1 MRGKD
6 HDYSV
11 RGRSVRGAQN
21 DGLSCSTEEAFPGSW
36 SRKMTTAHWFIVS
49 GFANNWMINGKASWY
64 TRRNTSF
71 VSLAEHLP
79 PPRMESEEEEE
90 DVRGVGHLET
100 GRTTVRVR
108 EGRGVV
114 SERQPLCHRGRAARR
129 WRAIARILFPHN
141 YFYDN
146 DDRRGI
152 VKKSGRCFFQWS
164 RSATSCLLVLL
175 LLPYLA
181 SARPGSDATAA
192 SGGN

>member
-1 MRGKD
+1 MVLFDRG
-6 HDYSV
+6 S
-11 RGRSVRGAQN
+11 
-21 DGLSCSTEEAFPGSW
+21 L
-36 SRKMTTAHWFIVS
+36 SRKLKSENDNCPLIYCLRLCKQLGDKWKSQLIHRAECLILLPC
-49 GFANNWMINGKASWY
+49 
-64 TRRNTSF
+64 R
-71 VSLAEHLP
+71 EHLP
-79 PPRMESEEEEE
+79 PRMDSEEEEE

-114 SERQPLCHRGRAARR
+114 SSTQPLCHRGRAARR
-129 WRAIARILFPHN
+129 WRAIARILFPNH

-146 DDRRGI
+146 DDRHGI
-152 VKKSGRCFFQWS
+152 VKKSGRCFLRWS

>member
-1 MRGKD
+1 
-6 HDYSV
+6 
-11 RGRSVRGAQN
+11 
-21 DGLSCSTEEAFPGSW
+21 
-36 SRKMTTAHWFIVS
+36 
-49 GFANNWMINGKASWY
+49 
-64 TRRNTSF
+64 
-71 VSLAEHLP
+71 
-79 PPRMESEEEEE
+79 MESEEEEE

-152 VKKSGRCFFQWS
+152 VKKSGRCFLRWS

>member
-36 SRKMTTAHWFIVS
+36 SRKMTTAHWFIIS
-49 GFANNWMINGKASWY
+49 GFANNWMINGKPSWY

-71 VSLAEHLP
+71 VSLAEHL

-129 WRAIARILFPHN
+129 WRAIARILFPH
-141 YFYDN
+141 DN
-146 DDRRGI
+146 DDRLGI
-152 VKKSGRCFFQWS
+152 IKKSGRCFLRWS

>member
-1 MRGKD
+1 MEKPAD
-6 HDYSV
+6 
-11 RGRSVRGAQN
+11 
-21 DGLSCSTEEAFPGSW
+21 TPGG
-36 SRKMTTAHWFIVS
+36 IL
-49 GFANNWMINGKASWY
+49 NAS
-64 TRRNTSF
+64 F
-71 VSLAEHLP
+71 FLLAEHLP
-79 PPRMESEEEEE
+79 QRMDSEEEEE

-114 SERQPLCHRGRAARR
+114 SETQPLCHRGRAARR
-129 WRAIARILFPHN
+129 WRAVARILFPR
-141 YFYDN
+141 DN
-146 DDRRGI
+146 DDRLGI
-152 VKKSGRCFFQWS
+152 VKKSRRCFFQWS